1 MRLESLDII
10 GLPRLSFRRDEVTQD
25 YVKYMHAYV
34 TNLSNLRAEF
44 MRALKDYN
52 KPREKEAKTK
62 DGKKDKTAEVAEPGE
77 EDMESES
84 TFTMYKLDCA
94 GGWPVARSGGAY
106 TQFGLPRLPLWLD
119 FEAEFKPDF
128 SASMDNWLADV
139 GGANGIPELVKTCL
153 RSFLVQDLGAT
164 QESIW
169 QTWDHFLR
177 DRRPADPSLVLSEYY
192 GDKADPMS
200 SLVTAGYL
208 RAWWVGVKK
217 DIQAQRAR
225 GLGVRDASQSLKRY
239 LLSSSYYHRS
249 SIHAGAFRSQ
259 RILQALAIVEKANFR
274 KTCTDVPPEGENTG
288 TSIKAMIRQLN
299 GTVSNERRFDPYL
312 RCNEAFYR
320 CFELLNRGFMMNSS
334 NLEFM
339 IEVMVSQL
347 LWMFGPN
354 NETVVA
360 YFQVLPSVRV
370 RYGDGADTV
379 LACAGRAA
387 DGGQRALPAV
397 DQGRDVPRH
406 PEA

>member
-1 MRLESLDII
+1 VRLDALDII

-25 YVKYMHAYV
+25 YVAYMHAYV
-34 TNLSNLRAEF
+34 TNMSNLRAEF

-52 KPREKEAKTK
+52 KPREKEKK
-62 DGKKDKTAEVAEPGE
+62 DGKAKDKTSDVAEPGE
-77 EDMESES
+77 EDAEDESM
-84 TFTMYKLDCA
+84 FTVYKLDCA
-94 GGWPVARSGGAY
+94 GGWPLERSTSGRVY
-106 TQFGLPRLPLWLD
+106 TSFGLPRLPLWLD

-128 SASMDNWLADV
+128 TTTMDNWLADV

-153 RSFLVQDLGAT
+153 RSFLVQDLTAS

-177 DRRPADPSLVLSEYY
+177 DQRPADPSLVLSEYY
-192 GDKADPMS
+192 GDKADPLS

-208 RAWWVGVKK
+208 RAWWLGVKK

-225 GLGVRDASQSLKRY
+225 GLDVRDASQSLKRY

-259 RILQALAIVEKANFR
+259 RIVQALGIVEKANYQR
-274 KTCTDVPPEGENTG
+274 VCREVPPEGQPPQDG
-288 TSIKAMIRQLN
+288 TSILAMIRQLN
-299 GTVSNERRFDPYL
+299 SMVSNERRFDPYV
-312 RCNEAFYR
+312 RCNEAFHK

-339 IEVMVSQL
+339 IEVMISQL

-360 YFQVLPSVRV
+360 YFQASQERE
-370 RYGDGADTV
+370 RERGSTG
-379 LACAGRAA
+379 
-387 DGGQRALPAV
+387 
-397 DQGRDVPRH
+397 
-406 PEA
+406 